1 MSIIDK
7 TGQIPNK
14 VEELDNGDIVY
25 HYSNAQYRYA
35 VEGVYVQSIG
45 TDHIGREFLVMEDDS
60 IEIFQ
65 WARGCSWLA
74 IDGDEPL
81 FELGKILVD
90 TQADVTPS
98 AHSDRQT
105 GMKIWFELPKIY
117 LCFSM
122 EGDLIEI
129 EDLFT
134 GDSYFASSVEGAMD
148 RLAWLMSCEEKLE
161 ILEVTAAAREAKEK
175 EWQEF
180 LSDVDAECGEC
191 GKELPRNQMNH
202 IGKDGET
209 DVKTGYECDECYSRG
224 IEGDEL

>member
-7 TGQIPNK
+7 TGQIPKK
-14 VEELDNGDIVY
+14 VEELDNGDIIY
-25 HYSNAQYRYA
+25 HYSNARYRYA
-35 VEGVYVQSIG
+35 VEGVYVLSIVPE
-45 TDHIGREFLVMEDDS
+45 HEGREFLVMEDDS
-60 IEIFQ
+60 IEIFD
-65 WARGCSWLA
+65 WAKGCSWLA

-81 FELGKILVD
+81 FELGKILVE

-148 RLAWLMSCEEKLE
+148 RLAWLMKIEEQME

-180 LSDVDAECGEC
+180 LSDDNEKAEE
-191 GKELPRNQMNH
+191 
-202 IGKDGET
+202 D
-209 DVKTGYECDECYSRG
+209 DE
-224 IEGDEL
+224 